1 MRAADLLTLITTSPT
16 KREYKGIYCDLHDNL
31 QALTS
36 IQKTGE
42 TQCVFL
48 FEPNKPNLPMK
59 ELLVFLMKNR
69 EKEILYQKG
78 QEFYPLYGVKERAN
92 QLVI

>member
-16 KREYKGIYCDLHDNL
+16 KREYQGIYCDLHDHL

-36 IQKTGE
+36 IQRKGDN
-42 TQCVFL
+42 QCVFL

>member
-36 IQKTGE
+36 IRRKGE

-69 EKEILYQKG
+69 EKEILY
-78 QEFYPLYGVKERAN
+78 
-92 QLVI
+92 

>member
-36 IQKTGE
+36 IQKKVRLNV
-42 TQCVFL
+42 C
-48 FEPNKPNLPMK
+48 
-59 ELLVFLMKNR
+59 
-69 EKEILYQKG
+69 
-78 QEFYPLYGVKERAN
+78 FYLN
-92 QLVI
+92 QINPICR

>member
-36 IQKTGE
+36 IQRKGE
-42 TQCVFL
+42 NQCVFL
-48 FEPNKPNLPMK
+48 FEPSKPNLPMK

-69 EKEILYQKG
+69 EKEILYQKD

>member
-1 MRAADLLTLITTSPT
+1 MRAADLLTLITASPT

-36 IQKTGE
+36 IRRKGE

-59 ELLVFLMKNR
+59 ELLIFLMKNS
-69 EKEILYQKG
+69 ETEILYQKG

>member
-1 MRAADLLTLITTSPT
+1 MKPSP
-16 KREYKGIYCDLHDNL
+16 KRP
-31 QALTS
+31 
-36 IQKTGE
+36 
-42 TQCVFL
+42 VFL

-59 ELLVFLMKNR
+59 ELLIFLMKNR

-92 QLVI
+92 QLVIWEKIGISRKIERLWL

>member
-16 KREYKGIYCDLHDNL
+16 KREYKGIYCDIHDNL

-36 IQKTGE
+36 IQRKGE
-42 TQCVFL
+42 NQCVFL
-48 FEPNKPNLPMK
+48 FELNKPNLPMK